1 MEKIYKCKCCGKE
14 FQNRDM
20 LLETQEGV
28 FFCQECVAK
37 IAENFQNSETNNV
50 LENEIP
56 DAVKRLIE
64 NAEKNGN
71 IKIEKNTT
79 YKFIFGNDPEEI
91 ADEEEIPDIN
101 DLPII
106 ETDEVLGDTYID
118 DINYIDDIDDTET
131 AEGEE
136 RNNKPRIK
144 RINLLE
150 KLKQESKDKNIE
162 ELLGR
167 KIPTPIEI
175 KNILDKYIIGQDRA
189 KRTLASTIYHHQQL
203 CMGKV
208 RGDEGI
214 EMVEKSNVIMLGPT
228 GCGKT
233 ALLKRIASEF
243 NIPMVIEDITAFSST
258 GYVGRDVEMMLRD
271 LINAADGN
279 IDKAMYGIIY
289 IDEIDKCARRAEN
302 SNTTADPAH
311 SDLQQALL
319 KIIENSEVEVCLY
332 GNRHHPGAPTV
343 KMPTDNILFIAGG
356 AFDGIEKIV
365 EARINKKKNT
375 LGFGADVKRTAPM
388 SKGELM
394 AKVTTDDLS
403 AYGLFPEF
411 IGRFQS
417 VCTLDSLTEEIL
429 MRILTEPENSI
440 VKQYENIFKLS
451 GANLSFSEDALRSI
465 AHKAIE
471 KKTGA
476 RGLRGIVEAILSDA
490 LFEIPTADNKSVYV
504 TVDNNS
510 DEIRV
515 MIGREPANFIVFNDK
530 NAINNKIV
538 A

>member
-14 FQNRDM
+14 FQSRDM
-20 LLETQEGV
+20 LVETQEGV
-28 FFCQECVAK
+28 FICQECVAMM
-37 IAENFQNSETNNV
+37 AENFQNSETNNV

-91 ADEEEIPDIN
+91 ADEEEIPDM
-101 DLPII
+101 DDFPIE
-106 ETDEVLGDTYID
+106 ETDEVLGDIDIDDVEEINDID
-118 DINYIDDIDDTET
+118 DIEP
-131 AEGEE
+131 AECENKE
-136 RNNKPRIK
+136 KKPRRK
-144 RINLLE
+144 RVNLLE
-150 KLKQESKDKNIE
+150 KLQQERQDKNVKE
-162 ELLGR
+162 FLER

-203 CMGKV
+203 CMSKV
-208 RGDEGI
+208 RGDKDS
-214 EMVEKSNVIMLGPT
+214 EMLEKSNVIMLGPT

-233 ALLKRIASEF
+233 ALLKRIASELD
-243 NIPMVIEDITAFSST
+243 IPMVIEDITAFSST

-271 LINAADGN
+271 LINEADGN
-279 IDKAMYGIIY
+279 VGKAMYGIIY

-319 KIIENSEVEVCLY
+319 KIIESSEVEICLS
-332 GNRHHPGAPTV
+332 GNRHHPSAPTV

-375 LGFGADVKRTAPM
+375 LGFGADVKKAEPVSR
-388 SKGELM
+388 GELM
-394 AKVTTDDLS
+394 AKVTTEDLS

-417 VCTLDSLTEEIL
+417 VCTLDSLTEEAL
-429 MRILTEPENSI
+429 MRIMIEPENSL

-451 GANLSFSEDALRSI
+451 GASLSFSKEALRNI
-465 AHKAIE
+465 AHRAIE

-476 RGLRGIVEAILSDA
+476 RGLRGIMEGVLSDA
-490 LFEIPTADNKSVYV
+490 LFEIPTANNKNVYV
-504 TVDNNS
+504 TVDNN

-515 MIGREPANFIVFNDK
+515 VIGRKPAKFIVFNGE